1 MKRAHRQ
8 AHLFIWLILG
18 PVMVATLLFAVLH
31 RPAEPVN
38 QELPE
43 ILLLEAR

>member
-1 MKRAHRQ
+1 M
-8 AHLFIWLILG
+8 
-18 PVMVATLLFAVLH
+18 LLFAVLY
-31 RPAEPVN
+31 RPGEPVN